1 MLTTRNGVPSKM
13 SCKFRNF
20 FVSLSLFLILG
31 IFAACTKSASSK
43 SEYPQSI
50 VALSPASV
58 EILFA
63 IGAGDQ
69 VSAVSDL
76 TDFPAQ
82 AVELPKVGGFDGKT
96 LSMEKIMSF
105 KPDLV
110 YLTNGM
116 HNFLIQELE
125 ANDIAYYVS
134 KGTSIAAVEGEIIDL
149 GKITGHEKEAKILV
163 TEMKQ
168 KLASFGDS
176 NDEEKTSVYY
186 EVWNSPYMS
195 VGSTSFI
202 NDVITCAGAVNIF
215 ADLTE
220 AYPIVS
226 EETIIA
232 SDPDVI
238 LLTSSSGLTVQ
249 SLAERPAWS
258 ELKAVKNNKV
268 FVIDDNLYSRPGPRI
283 ADAVLDLEELIKKN

>member
-1 MLTTRNGVPSKM
+1 VPSKM
-13 SCKFRNF
+13 SCKFRKIF
-20 FVSLSLFLILG
+20 ASLSLFLVLG
-31 IFAACTKSASSK
+31 FFAACTKPASSK

-82 AVELPKVGGFDGKT
+82 AVDLPKVGGFDGKT
-96 LSMEKIMSF
+96 LSMEKIMGF

-110 YLTNGM
+110 YLTDGM

-134 KGTSIAAVEGEIIDL
+134 KASSIAAVEGEIIDL

-176 NDEEKTSVYY
+176 NDEEKPSVYY
-186 EVWNSPYMS
+186 EVWNAPYMS
-195 VGSTSFI
+195 AGSTSFI
-202 NDVITCAGAVNIF
+202 NDVISCAGAANIF

-232 SDPDVI
+232 RDPDVI
-238 LLTSSSGLTVQ
+238 LLTASSGLTLQ
-249 SLAERPAWS
+249 SMADRPAWS
-258 ELKAVKNNKV
+258 DLKAVKNNKV

-283 ADAVLDLEELIKKN
+283 VDAVLNLEELIKKN